1 MLLAGA
7 VPKWFGSQPYRRLS
21 GDCLR
26 VLTRL
31 RLVKPGLPQG
41 TRAEVWR
48 KISVSI
54 PLTTVVATI
63 TTRSKPTY
71 PNRPDWNAAEVL
83 AAGRKT
89 VSFCEVVLD

>member
-7 VPKWFGSQPYRRLS
+7 VPKWIGSQPYRRLS

-41 TRAEVWR
+41 SRAAVWEKDFRFDHTRRGRGYDNEPKQDPRTLNDLIGMRQNCWQ
-48 KISVSI
+48 
-54 PLTTVVATI
+54 
-63 TTRSKPTY
+63 
-71 PNRPDWNAAEVL
+71 PNGKLL
-83 AAGRKT
+83 ASAK
-89 VSFCEVVLD
+89 SF

>member
-7 VPKWFGSQPYRRLS
+7 VPMWFGSQPYRRLS

-41 TRAEVWR
+41 SRAEVCR
-48 KISVSI
+48 KISVSVT
-54 PLTTVVATI
+54 LAVVVATI
-63 TTRSKPTY
+63 TSRSKPHV
-71 PNRPDWNAAEVL
+71 P
-83 AAGRKT
+83 
-89 VSFCEVVLD
+89 